1 MEGWFQGALLHF
13 KVQLMVNTGLP
24 LERHLQASRLRK
36 SIEYLRGDVLDFG
49 GNEGELAQFVSG
61 DYTLINYDHSNLLDK
76 TYDTII
82 MLAVLEHIDVE
93 EVYKIFNKFKRIL
106 RPRGT
111 IFLTTP
117 SRMAKPVLE
126 FLAALG
132 LLDGANIEEHKHYW
146 NKTDIELLADKTG
159 FQVIKFGF
167 FQLGFNQMAIL
178 KHK

>member
-1 MEGWFQGALLHF
+1 MINTSIPIENFLQFLRF
-13 KVQLMVNTGLP
+13 KRVKQ
-24 LERHLQASRLRK
+24 HLV
-36 SIEYLRGDVLDFG
+36 GDVLDFG
-49 GNEGELAQFVSG
+49 GNDGELAQFVGG

-76 TYDTII
+76 TYETII
-82 MLAVLEHIDVE
+82 MLAVLEHIEIE
-93 EVYKIFNKFKRIL
+93 EVYEIFNKFKQVL
-106 RPRGT
+106 RPGGT

-117 SRMAKPVLE
+117 SRKAKPVLE